1 MRINISNFFISD
13 YRYNKLD
20 MRINISNFII
30 SDYRY
35 NKNCMKSKKKL
46 QWYYSFNGH
55 CNLLIECSCDLKHKH
70 VYVAYPIR

>member
-1 MRINISNFFISD
+1 MRINIFNFLISI

-35 NKNCMKSKKKL
+35 NKNCMKSKEEL
-46 QWYYSFNGH
+46 Q
-55 CNLLIECSCDLKHKH
+55 
-70 VYVAYPIR
+70 